1 RGSMPLD
8 LRAHPRGRRST
19 ATQVL
24 GAAALA
30 FLLAGCGATGLTAGS
45 NSAGAQTSSPTAA
58 PTPASTAASTGQA
71 AQTPVNLVSSMPCSS
86 SSQQVNDIGR
96 PTYVLTPNTP
106 GHAVDVHVGD
116 TLQVR
121 LSSAS
126 RWSFRVASNAA
137 VLTAIAPTGIYAPT
151 L

>member
-1 RGSMPLD
+1 
-8 LRAHPRGRRST
+8 
-19 ATQVL
+19 
-24 GAAALA
+24 
-30 FLLAGCGATGLTAGS
+30 
-45 NSAGAQTSSPTAA
+45 
-58 PTPASTAASTGQA
+58 ASTGQA

-151 L
+151 LKACVWTFQARSAGSETLTYTGAPNCMSGEPCAAYRIALEFSVKVS